1 MQEFFFVWAALNGT
15 CCEPNVLIF
24 ETEKEH
30 KLQTDENIIFL
41 FLRRNNK
48 KKKELIHLNS
58 HVYFGVCCLY
68 FLNTSEQK

>member
-41 FLRRNNK
+41 FLRRNNNK
-48 KKKELIHLNS
+48 KRN
-58 HVYFGVCCLY
+58 
-68 FLNTSEQK
+68 

>member
-1 MQEFFFVWAALNGT
+1 MQEFFFFVWAALYGT

-30 KLQTDENIIFL
+30 KFQTDENIIFL

-48 KKKELIHLNS
+48 KKEIDSSELTRVFWGLLS
-58 HVYFGVCCLY
+58 LFSQYF
-68 FLNTSEQK
+68 